1 MTELRDNS
9 HPNAEELAL
18 LVGGDIPY
26 VRRWQIQNHVNHCAE
41 CEQEFERYQ
50 ASHAELRRL
59 AEAEMLTGFEA
70 IGDWD
75 RLQREMTGNIH
86 VGVAAARAIDKSSHR
101 RLRKFRFAALAA
113 GLIVLFTAGWL
124 LNVPAEDNSRIVS
137 ALRSAWSGP
146 QVAAGIILRTTP
158 HGVSVRSQGTIL
170 TVLHPSSTNVTASF
184 SGNSSVAMRYVDD
197 ETGQVTIANVYGE

>member
-1 MTELRDNS
+1 MTESWQSN
-9 HPNAEELAL
+9 HPTTEELAL
-18 LVGGDIPY
+18 LLGGDMPY
-26 VRRWQIQNHVNHCAE
+26 VRRWQVQNHVNHCAV

-59 AEAEMLTGFEA
+59 SEAEMLTGFEA

-86 VGVAAARAIDKSSHR
+86 VGLAAARAIGKSSR
-101 RLRKFRFAALAA
+101 GRLRKLRFAALAA
-113 GLIVLFTAGWL
+113 GLTILFVAGWL
-124 LNVPAEDNSRIVS
+124 LNVPAEDSNRIVN

-170 TVLHPSSTNVTASF
+170 TVLHPSSSNVTTSF
-184 SGNSSVAMRYVDD
+184 SGNSSVEMRYVDED
-197 ETGQVTIANVYGE
+197 TGQVTIANVYGE

>member
-1 MTELRDNS
+1 MTESWETN
-9 HPNAEELAL
+9 HPTREELAL
-18 LVGGDIPY
+18 LVGGDLPY
-26 VRRWQIQNHVNHCAE
+26 VRRWQVQNHVNHCVE

-50 ASHAELRRL
+50 ASHAELRRS
-59 AEAEMLTGFEA
+59 AGAEMLTGFEA
-70 IGDWD
+70 VGDWD

-86 VGVAAARAIDKSSHR
+86 VGLAAARAIGKSSHS

-113 GLIVLFTAGWL
+113 GLATLFIAGWL
-124 LNVPAEDNSRIVS
+124 LNVPAEDSSRIVN

-184 SGNSSVAMRYVDD
+184 SGSSSVAMRYVDD
-197 ETGQVTIANVYGE
+197 QTGQVTIANVYGE

>member
-1 MTELRDNS
+1 MTESWQNN
-9 HPNAEELAL
+9 HPTAEELAL
-18 LVGGDIPY
+18 LLGGDMPY

-50 ASHAELRRL
+50 ASQGELRRL
-59 AEAEMLTGFEA
+59 ADAEMLTGFEA

-86 VGVAAARAIDKSSHR
+86 VGLAAARAIGKSSHR

-113 GLIVLFTAGWL
+113 GLTVLFIAGWL
-124 LNVPAEDNSRIVS
+124 LNVPAEDSNRIMS

-158 HGVSVRSQGTIL
+158 HGVSVRSQGAIL
-170 TVLHPSSTNVTASF
+170 TVLHPSSSNVTASF
-184 SGNSSVAMRYVDD
+184 SGSSSVAMRYVDED
-197 ETGQVTIANVYGE
+197 TGQVTIANVYGE